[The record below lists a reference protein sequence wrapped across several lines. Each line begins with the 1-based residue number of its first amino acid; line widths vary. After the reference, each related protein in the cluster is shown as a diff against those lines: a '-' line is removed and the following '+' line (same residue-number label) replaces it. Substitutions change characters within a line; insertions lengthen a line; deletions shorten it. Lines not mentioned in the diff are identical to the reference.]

1 MAARVVRALDSRTAT
16 RVVQIIA
23 VLALALSAWV
33 GVQQWQF
40 TQCVADY
47 NNASNSATAA
57 RTIAA
62 DQDRQAQDEMFRAIA
77 ADPRTGLDQIRQYN
91 DLRARADEA
100 RRQNPQPAPPSQRC

>member
-1 MAARVVRALDSRTAT
+1 MTGLTRVLDSRTADRT
-16 RVVQIIA
+16 VRIIA
-23 VLALALSAWV
+23 VLALLLSVWV
-33 GVQQWQF
+33 GVRQWRF

-47 NNASNSATAA
+47 NDASNSATAA

-62 DQDRQAQDEMFRAIA
+62 DQDRQAQDQMFRAIA
-77 ADPRTGLDQIRQYN
+77 ADPTTGLDQIRQYN